1 MTSIHSESI
10 DRLFKTI
17 LRLGSVEECYNFF
30 EDLCTIK
37 EIQAMAQ
44 RLDAAILLS
53 EGVSYQKIVEQVK
66 ISSATICR
74 VNKCL
79 NYGDGGYR
87 TAIEKFSREEATRDD
102 TATS

>member
-1 MTSIHSESI
+1 MNIHSESI

-17 LRLGSVEECYNFF
+17 LQLGSIRECYNYF

-37 EIQAMAQ
+37 EIQSMAQ

-53 EGVSYQKIVEQVK
+53 EGVSYQKIAEQVT

-74 VNKCL
+74 VNRCL
-79 NYGDGGYR
+79 HYGEGGYR
-87 TAIEKFSREEATRDD
+87 TAIEKLKKEESGEND

>member
-1 MTSIHSESI
+1 MNIHSESI

-17 LRLGSVEECYNFF
+17 LQLGSIEECYRYFG
-30 EDLCTIK
+30 DLCTIK
-37 EIQAMAQ
+37 ELQSMAQ

-53 EGVSYQKIVEQVK
+53 EGVSYQKIVEQVN

-79 NYGDGGYR
+79 HYGNEGYR
-87 TAIEKFSREEATRDD
+87 TAIEKLKGEETRGDD
-102 TATS
+102 TTTS